1 MVNKDIIDINYFNV
15 NEKKNS
21 ILENSKYQ
29 DNEINDELNRM
40 DKLTEEIK
48 DKFLD
53 NSTIDNVD
61 TSIDFSKK
69 K

>member
-21 ILENSKYQ
+21 ILENAKYQ
-29 DNEINDELNRM
+29 DNEINAGLDKM

-48 DKFLD
+48 DKFLN
-53 NSTIDNVD
+53 NSSIDNVD